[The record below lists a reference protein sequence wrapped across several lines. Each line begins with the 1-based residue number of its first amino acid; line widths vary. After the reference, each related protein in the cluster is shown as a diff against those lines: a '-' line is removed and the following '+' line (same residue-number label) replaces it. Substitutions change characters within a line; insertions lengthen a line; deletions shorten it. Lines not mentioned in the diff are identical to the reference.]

1 MRSTLTNSVHPVI
14 VPTAA
19 VPIRRLARARR
30 GAAAALLG
38 TLAVAGCNK
47 GAAPEAPAPRTAS
60 ETAPRPSAAPPP
72 APQLPPPPQSGAEV
86 GGRAIFVGKPP
97 AAAPQPRGSDPFCAG
112 VTLQDDSLVIDPGGP
127 GGGLRSVLVRVLEA
141 AGGPYQPPRSPVLI
155 TQSQC
160 RYLPRVTGLVR
171 GQPVLVSNSDGTLHN
186 VHALFNGSTV
196 LNQIQMNAEAPRID
210 LRQVAIAAT
219 SNPLQLRCDI
229 HPWMTAYVWVVE
241 HPFFAVTA
249 EDGSFAIKNLPPG
262 QYTLE
267 AWHERLGTRRSKLT
281 VAAAAPP
288 PKVEFRF
295 TLEPDQEAA
304 VPAKAAPPPVK
315 KPARPAAGSGG

>member
-1 MRSTLTNSVHPVI
+1 MHPVLA
-14 VPTAA
+14 PTAA
-19 VPIRRLARARR
+19 GPSYRLHRARH

-38 TLAVAGCNK
+38 ALAVAGCNQ
-47 GAAPEAPAPRTAS
+47 GAGPETPAPRTVA
-60 ETAPRPSAAPPP
+60 ETAPRPVAAPPP
-72 APQLPPPPQSGAEV
+72 VPQLPPPPQSGAEV
-86 GGRAIFVGKPP
+86 SGRAIFVGKPP
-97 AAAPQPRGSDPFCAG
+97 AVAPQPRGSDPFCAG
-112 VTLQDDSLVIDPGGP
+112 VTLQDDSLVIDLGSGGP

-186 VHALFNGSTV
+186 VHALVNGSTV

-210 LRQVAIAAT
+210 LRQVATAAT

-229 HPWMTAYVWVVE
+229 HPWMNAYVWVVE

-262 QYTLE
+262 DYTLE

-295 TLEPDQEAA
+295 TLEPAPDAA
-304 VPAKAAPPPVK
+304 VPAKAVPSPVK

>member
-1 MRSTLTNSVHPVI
+1 MSSTPKNSVHPALA
-14 VPTAA
+14 PTAA
-19 VPIRRLARARR
+19 VSSRRFGCKRR
-30 GAAAALLG
+30 GAAAPLLWA
-38 TLAVAGCNK
+38 LAVASCNQ
-47 GAAPEAPAPRTAS
+47 GAAPES
-60 ETAPRPSAAPPP
+60 SAPRPAAETTPRPVAAPPA

-86 GGRAIFVGKPP
+86 SGRAIFVGKPP
-97 AAAPQPRGSDPFCAG
+97 AVAPQPRGSDPFCAA
-112 VTLQDDSLVIDPGGP
+112 VTLQDDSLVVDPS
-127 GGGLRSVLVRVLEA
+127 GGLRSVLVRVVEA

-160 RYLPRVTGLVR
+160 RYLPRITGLVR

-186 VHALFNGSTV
+186 VHALVSGSTV

-210 LRQVAIAAT
+210 LRQVATAAT
-219 SNPLQLRCDI
+219 SSPLQLRCDI
-229 HPWMTAYVWVVE
+229 HPWMSAYLWIVE

-262 QYTLE
+262 DYTLE

-281 VAAAAPP
+281 VAAAAPA

-295 TLEPDQEAA
+295 TLEPAEEAA
-304 VPAKAAPPPVK
+304 VPAKGATPPGK
-315 KPARPAAGSGG
+315 KSARPAAGSGG